1 MVVTSLHDDLHTSW
15 TMTLPVGVEDP
26 ELTVANTWL
35 DSTAQPNST
44 APNVTDGPGE
54 QLHVRSTL
62 EVVTLAVILS
72 LVILTT
78 ICGNLLV
85 CVTVATNKKLQNCT
99 NYFVVSLATTD
110 LLLGCFVLPFSAMN
124 TLSPVWPLGFVFCN
138 IYTSSDV
145 MLCTVSILT
154 LFAISLDRYFAI
166 TTPMRYQQKMN
177 SRMAWRINGAVW
189 ICSFL
194 LAFIP
199 IHLGWNSPNVQLQ
212 NRDNPTACLFKLN
225 KVYVLIV
232 SLGTYF
238 TPLVVMCGVYL
249 KVLQIAR
256 RQVKE
261 INRLTKPGSLMAT
274 AAMLEE
280 NGDGPPG
287 GGDRRPSRHKESKVV
302 SDTKATVTLAS
313 VVLAFTICWIPYF
326 VLFTAKPFLQGPV
339 NYHLDLFALWL
350 GYVNS
355 GVNPFLYAFYNSAFR
370 EGFKQVLCHR
380 CSKKRNRMSFSYS
393 SEVPSFKQQRLNSA
407 SETSELSALKQH
419 V

>member
-1 MVVTSLHDDLHTSW
+1 MVESGGEGLPTLYSPMTIPPFDAVEAGIHQWLNLTADD
-15 TMTLPVGVEDP
+15 
-26 ELTVANTWL
+26 
-35 DSTAQPNST
+35 NST
-44 APNVTDGPGE
+44 EGNASITEAPPAI
-54 QLHVRSTL
+54 HRSVA
-62 EVVTLAVILS
+62 EIAGLAILLS

-110 LLLGCFVLPFSAMN
+110 LMLGCFVLPFSALN
-124 TLSPVWPLGFVFCN
+124 TLGSSWPLGYIFCN

-166 TTPMRYQQKMN
+166 TTPLRYQQRMN
-177 SRMAWRINGAVW
+177 SRVAWRINGAIWASSLV
-189 ICSFL
+189 
-194 LAFIP
+194 LAFLP
-199 IHLGWNSPNVQLQ
+199 IHLGWNSPNGEVM
-212 NRDNPTACLFKLN
+212 NRKNPTVCGFDLN
-225 KVYVLIV
+225 KPYVLLV

-238 TPLVVMCGVYL
+238 GPLVVMCGVYL
-249 KVLQIAR
+249 KVLQITR

-261 INRLTKPGSLMAT
+261 INRLTMPGAAAT
-274 AAMLEE
+274 SAMLEE
-280 NGDGPPG
+280 NGNGPQSG
-287 GGDRRPSRHKESKVV
+287 NHRHHNRIRESKVV

-313 VVLAFTICWIPYF
+313 VVLAFAICWIPYF
-326 VLFTAKPFLQGPV
+326 VLFTAKPFLKEPV
-339 NYHLDLFALWL
+339 NVHLDLFALWL

-355 GVNPFLYAFYNSAFR
+355 GVNPFLYAFYNSSFR

-380 CSKKRNRMSFSYS
+380 CSRRRAMSKSFS
-393 SEVPSFKQQRLNSA
+393 SEVTNFHQQRLNSA